1 MKAVHTW
8 SRLVILSA
16 LFSLTGLSFAP
27 IAHSAVA
34 LEAPDAPAYLERTPQ
49 PTPTPRPTRQG
60 RPGFEGLVLQE
71 NAQWNYAFWYPK
83 GWVCRDLGATRSG
96 IACSPTAEDSDTYFS
111 VRIQPLPSPTAGNS
125 LALLRADYRANLGRL
140 PGLHIEPEDPST
152 ADDQGNPS
160 WTYTYRGGR
169 ELRKART
176 SLAYDERA
184 LYIVTTQGAT
194 IDEYEYWL
202 SMLNYCRRTF
212 QIGRVNLQRFDT
224 QGQ

>member
-1 MKAVHTW
+1 MKAVRTW
-8 SRLVILSA
+8 FRSVIWLA
-16 LFSLTGLSFAP
+16 LFSLIGFSFAP
-27 IAHSAVA
+27 VAHGDSA
-34 LEAPDAPAYLERTPQ
+34 LGAPDAPVYPERTPQ

-83 GWVCRDLGATRSG
+83 GWLCRDLGATRAG
-96 IACSPTAEDSDTYFS
+96 IACSPTANDLDTHFS
-111 VRIQPLPSPTAGNS
+111 VRVQPLPSPTAGS
-125 LALLRADYRANLGRL
+125 SIAMLRADFRAGLSRL
-140 PGLHIEPEDPST
+140 PGLHIEPEDAST
-152 ADDQGNPS
+152 ADDQANPS

-176 SLAYDERA
+176 SLVYDQRA

-194 IDEYEYWL
+194 VDEYEYWL
-202 SMLNYCRRTF
+202 SMLNYCHRTF
-212 QIGRVNLQRFDT
+212 QIGRVCIECFDT